1 MPRRPV
7 DNFVLARWREVPAAA
22 VLAALADHA
31 VEDRTFK
38 PLSSKDTS
46 RWHASAGGH
55 DFELLC
61 TGPRFFDTRA
71 QKGGGGAVDLAMHL
85 LSIDFRA
92 AAKVLAEKGL

>member
-1 MPRRPV
+1 MPKRTV
-7 DNFVLARWREVPAAA
+7 DNFVLARWRATTASVA
-22 VLAALADHA
+22 LAALADHA
-31 VEDRTFK
+31 VEDQSFK

-71 QKGGGGAVDLAMHL
+71 QRGGGGAVDLAMHL
-85 LSIDFRA
+85 LSIDFRT